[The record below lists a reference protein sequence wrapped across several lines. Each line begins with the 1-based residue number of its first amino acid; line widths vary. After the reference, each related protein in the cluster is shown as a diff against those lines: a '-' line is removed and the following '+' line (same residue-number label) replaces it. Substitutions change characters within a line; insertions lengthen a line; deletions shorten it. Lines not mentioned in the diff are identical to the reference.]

1 MSRLASVP
9 LLAVVLLFA
18 CTTLAQ
24 AGPGHDHG
32 DAPQTAGADA
42 PRRLPSGEVW
52 LPKPTQR
59 KLGVRTV
66 VALSAEHPRAFELN
80 GRIIADP
87 NAGGRVQ
94 STQAGRL
101 IPGPKGLPSLGSRVA
116 RGDILAYVEPAIG
129 AVERGNQSAQL
140 ADLRA
145 QLDNAKKRAAR
156 LDQLEG
162 AVPQKDIDA
171 ARIDV
176 AALTAR
182 AAAVGGALGGRDTL
196 RAPVSGVVSVANAA
210 AGQVIDAREVL
221 FEIVDPARLMV
232 EALAYDDVRAAGI
245 ASASIVTPGGNALPL
260 RFIGAA
266 AQLREQALP
275 LIFRIDLRSELRGE
289 KPQSALALKAALAMP
304 AVNQPVRVAVQTS
317 TKQKAIALPAAALA
331 KNASNENIVWV
342 HTAAEQFAPRTVR
355 VAPLDGARIAVS
367 AGLKDGERV
376 VIDGAQLIG
385 QVR

>member
-1 MSRLASVP
+1 MKRLII
-9 LLAVVLLFA
+9 VLLFA
-18 CTTLAQ
+18 WATLAQ

-32 DAPQTAGADA
+32 DAPQTAGTDA

-66 VALSAEHPRAFELN
+66 VAATAEHPRAFELN

-162 AVPQKDIDA
+162 AVPQKEIDA

-196 RAPVSGVVSVANAA
+196 RAPVPGVVSVANAA

-275 LIFRIDLRSELRGE
+275 LIFRIDLRGE
-289 KPQSALALKAALAMP
+289 APQTALATQAALAML

-317 TKQKAIALPAAALA
+317 TKQKAIALPAAALT

-355 VAPLDGARIAVS
+355 AAPLDGARIAVS

>member
-1 MSRLASVP
+1 MKRPACI
-9 LLAVVLLFA
+9 LLFA
-18 CTTLAQ
+18 CAALAE
-24 AGPGHDHG
+24 AGPGDNHG
-32 DAPQTAGADA
+32 DAPQTAAADA
-42 PRRLPSGEVW
+42 PRRLPNGEVW
-52 LPKPTQR
+52 LPKPSQR
-59 KLGVRTV
+59 KLGIRTV
-66 VALSAEHPRAFELN
+66 VAATAEHPRAFELN
-80 GRIIADP
+80 GRVIADP

-101 IPGPKGLPSLGSRVA
+101 VPGPKGLPALGSRVT
-116 RGDILAYVEPAIG
+116 RGDILGYVEPAIG

-176 AALTAR
+176 TALTAR
-182 AAAVGGALGGRDTL
+182 AAAVAGALGGRDTL
-196 RAPVSGVVSVANAA
+196 RAPVSGVVSVAHGA
-210 AGQVIDAREVL
+210 AGQVIDAREIL
-221 FEIVDPARLMV
+221 FEIVDPTRLMV

-245 ASASIVTPGGNALPL
+245 ASASIAAPGGNTVAL

-275 LIFRIDLRSELRGE
+275 LIFRIDTRGE
-289 KPQSALALKAALAMP
+289 AQRAQTALL
-304 AVNQPVRVAVQTS
+304 AVNQPVRVAVQTGA
-317 TKQKAIALPAAALA
+317 KQKAIALPAAALA
-331 KNASNENIVWV
+331 KSASNENIVWV
-342 HTAAEQFAPRTVR
+342 HAAAETFAPRTVR
-355 VAPLDGARIAVS
+355 VVPLDGTRVAVT

>member
-1 MSRLASVP
+1 MNRFVFCL
-9 LLAVVLLFA
+9 LLAWA
-18 CTTLAQ
+18 TLTQ
-24 AGPGHDHG
+24 ASPGDDHG
-32 DAPQTAGADA
+32 GAPPTAGADA

-52 LPKPTQR
+52 LPKPSQR

-66 VALSAEHPRAFELN
+66 VAATAEHPRAFELN
-80 GRIIADP
+80 GRVVADP

-101 IPGPKGLPSLGSRVA
+101 IPGPKGLPLIGSRVA

-129 AVERGNQSAQL
+129 AIERGNQSAQL

-145 QLDNAKKRAAR
+145 QLDNAKKRVAR
-156 LDQLEG
+156 LEQLEG

-182 AAAVGGALGGRDTL
+182 VAAVGGALGGRDTL
-196 RAPVSGVVSVANAA
+196 RAPVSGVVSVAHAA

-245 ASASIVTPGGNALPL
+245 AAASVVTPGGNAVPL

-275 LIFRIDLRSELRGE
+275 LIFRIDMRDEVRGEPRGE
-289 KPQSALALKAALAMP
+289 KQQAALAMP

-317 TKQKAIALPAAALA
+317 AKQKAIALPAAALA

-355 VAPLDGARIAVS
+355 VAPLDGARVAVS
-367 AGLKDGERV
+367 AGLKDGDRV